1 MKKAFYPLLAIV
13 LIASS
18 AFMVAPTVT
27 DWKIKEDYS
36 IKFIS
41 SDPTGV
47 FKTFKGT
54 MKFDGSDLANSKF
67 DLKIDVNSINT
78 GNGMQNKK
86 ALTAEWFD
94 ATKYPQITY
103 TSSKFEKTG
112 DNAYAVTGTLKIK
125 GTSKS
130 YKIPFEFNPSGTSG
144 KFTGKFN
151 VKRSDFKIGKP
162 GGNVPDVMKIE
173 FSVPVT
179 KN

>member
-1 MKKAFYPLLAIV
+1 MKRAFFPLLAVV
-13 LIASS
+13 LITSS
-18 AFMVAPTVT
+18 AFMMAPTVT
-27 DWKIKEDYS
+27 DWKIKDDHS

-54 MKFDGSDLANSKF
+54 MKFDENDLANSKF

-103 TSSKFEKTG
+103 TSSKFEKSG
-112 DNAYAVTGTLKIK
+112 NDLYNVTGTLKIK

-130 YKIPFEFNPSGTSG
+130 YKVPFEFKSNGSTG

-179 KN
+179 K

>member
-1 MKKAFYPLLAIV
+1 MKRAFFPLLAVV

-18 AFMVAPTVT
+18 AFMMAPTVT
-27 DWKIKEDYS
+27 DWKIKDDYS

-41 SDPTGV
+41 ADPTGV

-54 MKFDGSDLANSKF
+54 MKFDANDLGNSKF
-67 DLKIDVNSINT
+67 DLKVDVNSINT

-86 ALTAEWFD
+86 ALTSEWFD
-94 ATKYPQITY
+94 ATKYPQITFI
-103 TSSKFEKTG
+103 SSKFEKAG
-112 DNAYAVTGTLKIK
+112 NDLYNVTGTLKMK
-125 GTSKS
+125 GTSKT
-130 YKIPFEFNPSGTSG
+130 YKIPFEFKENGGSG

-179 KN
+179 K